1 MRYLRKG
8 LPKVVPSEGRAK
20 IVSFLESVYNSIA
33 ETLPDVRDDWDGDVA
48 EGLPELADA
57 YADALMKRK
66 KGKRARKNSLV
77 INTQRFEGRELR
89 FLPPGCMRD
98 YYEQMNAAGGS
109 DCPPC
114 GFVTFWRVWREEF
127 PFLLFRSTSSHTICS
142 TCTHHKI
149 MIKELHGHLRG
160 KFAYPRSELFRA
172 KELATLNRPRAHITG
187 MICHGI
193 IHAARLRNLRSG
205 HSHEDVDQ
213 AFGLL
218 ASHLA
223 KRARKAVGPPEFRTI
238 IQDWLDGVTRV
249 HEKGIAE
256 RNVIDEKTRDQ
267 ILKHVPVMKSFKMF
281 EAAEYMEAWVLD
293 KLPLEPL
300 LDASALGVGKDDR
313 KHARVY
319 VGLAK
324 ERIVLESAA
333 HAWSKGVPWAEALD
347 ISEKALKKAEAKAK
361 PLPKG
366 RARRNV

>member
-57 YADALMKRK
+57 YADALMAHDSETVEGDKEQKRK

-127 PFLLFRSTSSHTICS
+127 PFLLFRSTSPHTICS
-142 TCTHHKI
+142 TCTNHKI
-149 MIKELHGHLRG
+149 MIKELHGHLRARQEQHRLFAAHLRAQYQDRLTYWGLRGTSRDSPFEVTLILDGMDQG

-172 KELATLNRPRAHITG
+172 KELATLSRPRAHITG
-187 MICHGI
+187 MICHG
-193 IHAARLRNLRSG
+193 HFLLFSVSPANL
-205 HSHEDVDQ
+205 
-213 AFGLL
+213 
-218 ASHLA
+218 
-223 KRARKAVGPPEFRTI
+223 P
-238 IQDWLDGVTRV
+238 
-249 HEKGIAE
+249 
-256 RNVIDEKTRDQ
+256 
-267 ILKHVPVMKSFKMF
+267 
-281 EAAEYMEAWVLD
+281 
-293 KLPLEPL
+293 
-300 LDASALGVGKDDR
+300 KDSNMSIE
-313 KHARVY
+313 
-319 VGLAK
+319 LT
-324 ERIVLESAA
+324 A
-333 HAWSKGVPWAEALD
+333 HALQLLSRTMD
-347 ISEKALKKAEAKAK
+347 ISKLTFNIQSDNT
-361 PLPKG
+361 
-366 RARRNV
+366 AREVKTTHTSGSSQV